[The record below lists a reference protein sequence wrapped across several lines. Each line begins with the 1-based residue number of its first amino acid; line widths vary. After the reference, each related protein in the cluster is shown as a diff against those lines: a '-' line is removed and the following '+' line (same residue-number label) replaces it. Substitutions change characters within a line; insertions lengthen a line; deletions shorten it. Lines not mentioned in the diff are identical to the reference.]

1 VAAERSGR
9 VVLLGDLNGTT
20 DDRAFAGLT
29 SRLHSVQDKAGDGFG
44 FTWPA
49 AFPVARIDQILVR
62 GVEPES
68 SWVLP
73 ATGSDHRPVA
83 AAISW

>member
-1 VAAERSGR
+1 GI
-9 VVLLGDLNGTT
+9 
-20 DDRAFAGLT
+20 T
-29 SRLHSVQDKAGDGFG
+29 SRLRSAQDAAGDGFG
-44 FTWPA
+44 FSWPA
-49 AFPVARIDQILVR
+49 GLPVVRIDQILIR

-83 AAISW
+83 ARISW